1 VARQMP
7 QFPGVKHRFVDAG
20 DLKTHVAIAGKGD
33 PVVLLHGWPEHWY
46 AWRSVIPRLAEHHRV
61 IALDLRGFGWT
72 DIAWKGFEKENM
84 ADDVIRLLDAM
95 DIERVRIVGHDWGGW
110 IGFLLAL
117 RHPERVEQLVAMNTP
132 QPWPRRTPRNFL
144 AARRFAYMFGLA
156 APFIGQR
163 LQERHPGFIRRVI
176 RRGAAK
182 KDAFTGEDYKIYA
195 RDLKSPTRARAT
207 ALLYRTFLVRELLP
221 VAFGGRYRKARLTTP
236 ALLLHGGK
244 DRVVPAQLLGGV
256 ERHADDIRVEVV
268 PEAGHYLPEER
279 PDYVADRVL
288 EFFGSAEREA
298 AAAVS

>member
-1 VARQMP
+1 V
-7 QFPGVKHRFVDAG
+7 
-20 DLKTHVAIAGKGD
+20 
-33 PVVLLHGWPEHWY
+33 
-46 AWRSVIPRLAEHHRV
+46 
-61 IALDLRGFGWT
+61 
-72 DIAWKGFEKENM
+72 
-84 ADDVIRLLDAM
+84 
-95 DIERVRIVGHDWGGW
+95 
-110 IGFLLAL
+110 
-117 RHPERVEQLVAMNTP
+117 
-132 QPWPRRTPRNFL
+132 PWPRRTPRNLL
-144 AARRFAYMFGLA
+144 AARRFAYMIGLA
-156 APFIGQR
+156 APFVGQR

-207 ALLYRTFLVRELLP
+207 ALLYRTFLLRELVP
-221 VAFGGRYRKARLTTP
+221 VAFGGRYRKSRLTTP
-236 ALLLHGGK
+236 TLILRGEK
-244 DRVVPAQLLGGV
+244 DRVVPAQFYSGV